1 LDNIDRKILD
11 ILSKDSRSTFT
22 EIAKTLH
29 LSEGTVRRR
38 VQNLQETGVIKRF
51 TIETWEERPKALIL
65 VSASPS
71 IPTAQIAE
79 RILRLDGVE
88 SAFELAG
95 EYDISVTISGED
107 VSAINHCID
116 NIRSIEGV
124 DNTHTFFVLRR
135 WR

>member
-1 LDNIDRKILD
+1 MDDIDRKILN

-51 TIETWEERPKALIL
+51 TIETWEERPKALVL
-65 VSASPS
+65 VSASPA
-71 IPTAQIAE
+71 IPTSQIAE

-88 SAFELAG
+88 STFELAG
-95 EYDISVTISGED
+95 EYDVSVIITGED
-107 VSAINHCID
+107 ISAINHCID
-116 NIRSIEGV
+116 SIRSIEGV
-124 DNTHTFFVLRR
+124 DNTHTFFALRR